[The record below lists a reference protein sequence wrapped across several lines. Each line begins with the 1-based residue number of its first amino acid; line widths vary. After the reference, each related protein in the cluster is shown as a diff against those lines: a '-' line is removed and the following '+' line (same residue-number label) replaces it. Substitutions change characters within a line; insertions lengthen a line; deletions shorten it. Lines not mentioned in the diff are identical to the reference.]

1 MSRHHDEEL
10 PSIDA
15 TALEQVTGGA
25 GFGDMSTM
33 LPMMMMMRSRQ
44 AAAAPAAPPQPA
56 MPKILV
62 NGVEQSAQS
71 LAAGQPATITI

>member
-10 PSIDA
+10 PTLDLA
-15 TALEQVTGGA
+15 TLEQVTGGA
-25 GFGDMSTM
+25 AASDSMSMM

-44 AAAAPAAPPQPA
+44 AAAAPAAAPQSA
-56 MPKILV
+56 MPKILI

-71 LAAGQPATITI
+71 LAAQPNITI

>member
-10 PSIDA
+10 PTLDRA
-15 TALEQVTGGA
+15 PLEQVPGGA
-25 GFGDMSTM
+25 AADSMSMM

-44 AAAAPAAPPQPA
+44 AAAAPAAAPQSA
-56 MPKILV
+56 MPKILI

-71 LAAGQPATITI
+71 LAAQPNITI